1 MNRSKFETPFSPID
15 SSLLFTRGD
24 NNDFRLGDIGRIAPE
39 IKTAA
44 DADDLFSELTPHIA
58 ILGYPDD
65 DGIKANGGRPG
76 AKEAPDRIRK
86 YLYRMTPP
94 AFLPETASHTAI
106 LDVGNLNGAELT
118 LEARHSA
125 AEAIVSAAL
134 RGGHRIVSLGGGHDY
149 GYPDAVAYARLAQE
163 KGVRPLI
170 INFDAHLDVRSD
182 QNGINSGTPF
192 YRLLKAVPDAEVIAV
207 GLQAQC
213 NSRHHRDWLI
223 EHGGSCCFEEERHSS
238 KRSLIETLMSVLG
251 DRALKRQPIFISID
265 IDGFSSAV
273 APGASQSWPTGFSP
287 DAFLEAFNW
296 LLARFDVAHIGLY
309 EVSPPLDVDDRT
321 SRLAALI
328 AYRFMFQ
335 LF

>member
-1 MNRSKFETPFSPID
+1 MPFLPAD
-15 SSLLFTRGD
+15 SSLLFSRGD
-24 NNDFRLGDIGRIAPE
+24 KNDVRLGDIGRIAPE
-39 IKTAA
+39 LKTAA
-44 DADDLFSELTPHIA
+44 DADALFTELASPHVV

-94 AFLPETASHTAI
+94 ALFPTLSPPPAI
-106 LDVGNLNGAELT
+106 IDGGNLDGSGLT
-118 LEARHSA
+118 LAARHSA
-125 AEAIVSAAL
+125 AEALVGAAL

-149 GYPDAVAYARLAQE
+149 GYPDAVVYARHAQE
-163 KGVRPLI
+163 HGIRPLI

-192 YRLLKAVPDAEVIAV
+192 YRLIQAVPDAEVIAI

-213 NSRHHRDWLI
+213 NSRQHRDWLT
-223 EHGGSCCFEEERHSS
+223 EHGGSCCFEEERQNTG
-238 KRSLIETLMSVLG
+238 RSLVEALLETLG

-265 IDGFSSAV
+265 IDAFSSAV

-287 DAFLEAFNW
+287 DAFFEAFNW

-309 EVSPPLDVDDRT
+309 EVSPPLDIDDRT